1 MPLVATP
8 PQSYASTAEGV
19 PCFSC
24 ADTAHVP
31 SPAATGYRNRRT
43 RESEVAGPG
52 PVSARCRLSLRRA
65 FEGKLLSRDRRCRQS
80 DRTGEHSSRARA
92 HFRGRAPAKRT
103 CLHPVCRKAPV
114 SCANLGLSPG
124 TRCGTAWLRQQPG
137 KETLLHPDGV
147 ERTAFAAAPAGQ
159 TLVVVEVRVVPH
171 LNGVHRTD

>member
-52 PVSARCRLSLRRA
+52 PVSARRRLSLRGA
-65 FEGKLLSRDRRCRQS
+65 FEGKQLSRDRRCRQS

-114 SCANLGLSPG
+114 LCVNLCFRPALATAPPGYASSLARRLFCTRIASNGQLS
-124 TRCGTAWLRQQPG
+124 LQHQQ
-137 KETLLHPDGV
+137 
-147 ERTAFAAAPAGQ
+147 
-159 TLVVVEVRVVPH
+159 VRH
-171 LNGVHRTD
+171 LS

>member
-1 MPLVATP
+1 MRGSTVTP
-8 PQSYASTAEGV
+8 CPIGFLCELLCDLGDSAV
-19 PCFSC
+19 PKRVFF
-24 ADTAHVP
+24 
-31 SPAATGYRNRRT
+31 TGLF
-43 RESEVAGPG
+43 A
-52 PVSARCRLSLRRA
+52 SARCRLCPHTA
-65 FEGKLLSRDRRCRQS
+65 FAGKLLSRDRRCRQS

-92 HFRGRAPAKRT
+92 DFRGRARAKRT

-114 SCANLGLSPG
+114 SCVNLSLSPG